1 MQIDIKVDTF
11 IISQVIAYECGTLLF
26 ISRENYV
33 LRMFEN
39 RVLGNV
45 FGSKMGDLI
54 ENWRKMHG
62 EVLHDFYCLP
72 NVRIFRSMIMGWTGH
87 EAGMWER
94 RNAYIA

>member
-1 MQIDIKVDTF
+1 MLT
-11 IISQVIAYECGTLLF
+11 
-26 ISRENYV
+26 
-33 LRMFEN
+33 MFEN

-45 FGSKMGDLI
+45 IGPKTGAVI

-62 EVLHDFYCLP
+62 EALHYFYCLP
-72 NVRIFRSMIMGWTGH
+72 NIRIFRSMMMGWTGH